1 MQIYI
6 HCLELFDEGEEKV
19 KFREKIKAHLE
30 HAENMKE
37 RLRPVIEELPPS
49 QSFDQMEWNDWPQVY
64 FYLKM
69 G

>member
-37 RLRPVIEELPPS
+37 RLRPVIEELPHHNHLIR
-49 QSFDQMEWNDWPQVY
+49 WNGMIGLRY
-64 FYLKM
+64 IFT
-69 G
+69 